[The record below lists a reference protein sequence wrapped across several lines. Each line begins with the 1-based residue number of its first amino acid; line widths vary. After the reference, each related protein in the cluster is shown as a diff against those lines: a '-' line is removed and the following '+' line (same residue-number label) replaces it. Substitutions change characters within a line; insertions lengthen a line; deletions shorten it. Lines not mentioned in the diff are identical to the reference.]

1 MERDIF
7 LFRRL
12 IMSSVNKTNSVD
24 PTGSSAPIAPSHKTS
39 AVSSGFDSMDPT
51 DPLSIMYSPAFVAAQ
66 RDRDKNVPSVNQA
79 VSNVQ
84 NTSAIDE
91 DPARKL
97 RRFGKVQS
105 L

>member
-1 MERDIF
+1 MS
-7 LFRRL
+7 L
-12 IMSSVNKTNSVD
+12 IDKTNSID
-24 PTGSSAPIAPSHKTS
+24 PNLSSGSVVPAPKTS
-39 AVSSGFDSMDPT
+39 VVSSGFDSMDPT
-51 DPLSIMYSPAFVAAQ
+51 DPLSIMYSPALVAAQ
-66 RDRDKNVPSVNQA
+66 REKEKNVPNANQA
-79 VSNVQ
+79 VAANVQ